1 MKKNNK
7 MEEAE
12 RWAKGGDMIL
22 VVMLIVQIVVTVGL
36 FVGAVT
42 GHLPF

>member
-1 MKKNNK
+1 MEKNDK
-7 MEEAE
+7 IKEAE

-22 VVMLIVQIVVTVGL
+22 VIMLIIQVVVTVGL

>member
-1 MKKNNK
+1 MEKNEK
-7 MEEAE
+7 IKEAE
-12 RWAKGGDMIL
+12 RWAKGTEMIL
-22 VVMLIVQIVVTVGL
+22 YFMLIVQVTVTVGL